1 MTASMGNVEIPVAI
15 ETLYSEAVMSTLV
28 NPMDITANTLDG
40 KYENGEFK
48 FNKTNK
54 RLSFHYKHK
63 MYSALDIDMMECLIV
78 GKRWYTT
85 PLILPNLPSANPYAT
100 KYTSSAIA
108 LKQDPEFKRDFDNA
122 VNHRI
127 FVLQNEL
134 FKMKTRQLEE
144 TVADLVNEDQIKF
157 ITEYPYHEVI
167 YKTTDKHINAI
178 KKDTERL
185 LWHQRLGHPSDQYL
199 YTAHKFIN
207 DVPTFKH
214 FDPILDKCPVCTGSE
229 QPKRP
234 GLGTTK
240 RATKPHQGF
249 SIDFGFAGQARKED
263 NKYDEFL
270 GFNKEK
276 AWVLITDHFTDYKW
290 GKCFKSKAPPIN
302 YLRDFLTANCPG
314 TDASLDR
321 YVFMDQG
328 GELYRSPKVLKLF

>member
-1 MTASMGNVEIPVAI
+1 MDENVFPKGEGFMRMTALLGNVEMAI
-15 ETLYSEAVMSTLV
+15 AVKTNYSEAVMSTLV
-28 NPMDITANTLDG
+28 NPMDITATTLDG
-40 KYENGEFK
+40 KYRGGVYKCYNNNKQLSIHFK
-48 FNKTNK
+48 HNKC
-54 RLSFHYKHK
+54 
-63 MYSALDIDMMECLIV
+63 SAYDITIPDCLIV

-85 PLILPNLPSANPYAT
+85 PLILPNLRPTNPCAT
-100 KYTSSAIA
+100 KHTSLAVA
-108 LKQDPEFKRDFDNA
+108 LQQNPEFKRDFDNA
-122 VNHRI
+122 VNHQI
-127 FVLQNEL
+127 FILQNEL
-134 FKMKTRQLEE
+134 FKMKTQQLEE
-144 TVADLVNEDQIKF
+144 TIADLTNENQIKF

-167 YKTTDKHINAI
+167 YKTTNKQINAI

-207 DVPTFKH
+207 GVPKFKH
-214 FDPILDKCPVCTGSE
+214 FDPILDKCPVCTGLE
-229 QPKRP
+229 QPKQP

-249 SIDFGFAGQARKED
+249 SIDFGFVGQAKKED
-263 NKYDEFL
+263 KKYDEFL

-314 TDASLDR
+314 TDASLD
-321 YVFMDQG
+321 
-328 GELYRSPKVLKLF
+328 